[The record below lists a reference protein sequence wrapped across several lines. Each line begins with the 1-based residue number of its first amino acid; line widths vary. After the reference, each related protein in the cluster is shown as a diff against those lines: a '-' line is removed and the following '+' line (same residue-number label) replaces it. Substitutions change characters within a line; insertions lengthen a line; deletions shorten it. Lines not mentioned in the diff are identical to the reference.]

1 MGVQTTQLELRSPVP
16 PEKMFRGLVLEID
29 NIVHKAAP
37 GAYKNVD
44 VKGDGGPGTI
54 KHITLG
60 DDSPYKT
67 MTLRTEA
74 IDKQAMTVDVSVIEG
89 DLLLGIIEKVE
100 NHLKV
105 APAPGGGS
113 ICTTTSKYHTKGDA
127 VVPQENLKFADEQ
140 NTKLFR
146 AIEAYLLAN

>member
-60 DDSPYKT
+60 D
-67 MTLRTEA
+67 
-74 IDKQAMTVDVSVIEG
+74 G
-89 DLLLGIIEKVE
+89 
-100 NHLKV
+100 
-105 APAPGGGS
+105 
-113 ICTTTSKYHTKGDA
+113 
-127 VVPQENLKFADEQ
+127 
-140 NTKLFR
+140 
-146 AIEAYLLAN
+146 